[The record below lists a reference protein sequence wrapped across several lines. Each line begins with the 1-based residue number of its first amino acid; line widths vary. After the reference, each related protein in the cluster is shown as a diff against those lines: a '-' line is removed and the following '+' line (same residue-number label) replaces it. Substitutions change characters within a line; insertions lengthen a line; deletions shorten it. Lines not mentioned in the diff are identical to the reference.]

1 MENKSEGRRTESST
15 TLAESMTKRNT
26 SQKARE
32 ETTKQVRRQ
41 RKPTDQFVG
50 RRKASVA
57 RVSLRPGTGKILVN
71 KRDINEYFTRPDLR
85 AAVMQPL
92 LVTERAGQTDVH
104 VNVYGGGITGQA
116 QAIAL
121 GIARSI
127 DQSDSSQHSKLKAA
141 GLLTRDPRMVERK
154 KYGFHKARRATQFS
168 KR

>member
-1 MENKSEGRRTESST
+1 MENKSETRRTETSAA
-15 TLAESMTKRNT
+15 LAESMTRRKT
-26 SQKARE
+26 SLKKDE

-41 RKPTDQFVG
+41 RKATDQFVG
-50 RRKASVA
+50 RRKTSVA
-57 RVSLRPGTGKILVN
+57 RVSLRPGTGKII
-71 KRDINEYFTRPDLR
+71 INNREMSEYFPRPELR

-92 LVTERAGQTDVH
+92 LLTERAAQTDVH
-104 VNVYGGGITGQA
+104 VNVYGGGVTGQA
-116 QAIAL
+116 QAVAL

>member
-1 MENKSEGRRTESST
+1 METQAESSNAET
-15 TLAESMTKRNT
+15 TAPPEA
-26 SQKARE
+26 KARQKVSMIKE
-32 ETTKQVRRQ
+32 KSAAKQMRRP

-50 RRKASVA
+50 RRKTSVA
-57 RVSLRPGTGKILVN
+57 RVSLRPGTGKIIVN
-71 KRDINEYFTRPDLR
+71 GRDMNEYFTRADLR
-85 AAVMQPL
+85 AAIMQPL
-92 LVTERAGQTDVH
+92 LITERATQTDVH

-127 DQSDSSQHSKLKAA
+127 DQSDSSQHAKLRAA

-154 KYGFHKARRATQFS
+154 KYGLHKARRATQFS